1 MLGKVKVSLF
11 LVLVAV
17 IMTASLVGTAQVNRQ
32 SLDALRVGGPLYQQ
46 IVLGKDL
53 VADVLPPPAYIIEAY
68 LEATLAIRNPA
79 SAREHESRMTQLQ
92 SDYRLRHEFWTKA
105 GFDEA
110 VQDKLTSSADEPAMA
125 FFKIAQSRFFPALNA
140 GDFASAEAAY
150 AQMTSA
156 YAKHRAA
163 IDAVVADALKVN
175 TGLENDATAQSAYF
189 SSLMLY
195 AAIGAGILTL
205 LCLFAIRLK
214 VTQPLVRMTRV
225 VQQMAQGDTKSDVAE
240 QYEGRSDE
248 IGMMAKALK
257 RLKASVRTSQDLH
270 EVAESVRENAQG
282 RITESSA
289 QTAAMTDDA
298 VAMAECA
305 TRVRSASSSAASA
318 TDLALQSTNL
328 IAAATEELTNSIRE
342 IVDKVTTVAGTT
354 ARAVDAGNVAKQKIS
369 HLSNV
374 VTRISEVVSLIGEIA
389 NKTNLLALNA
399 TIEAARAGEAGKG
412 FAVVANEVKQ
422 LSTQTTRS
430 TDDIRRQIEQVM
442 LATTEAVSAT
452 EATQR
457 LVSEIDE
464 ASSAIAS
471 VMKMQGSATDEI
483 ARNATESL
491 SAVKGVNDAMLIVNT
506 EADQTLNKAMN
517 VKTLSTKVA
526 DAVTMLGSV
535 VVRIANTSGSDFERR
550 RDARFAVNVDAY
562 VVGDVSG
569 PVVVQDISEGGAHL
583 LAKFQMPAGA
593 TGVIQVNGVEAQF
606 IVLKQARRVVH
617 VKFSPETS
625 REFFDM
631 LRDLTQGKT
640 AILENTAAA

>member
-1 MLGKVKVSLF
+1 
-11 LVLVAV
+11 
-17 IMTASLVGTAQVNRQ
+17 
-32 SLDALRVGGPLYQQ
+32 
-46 IVLGKDL
+46 

-79 SAREHESRMTQLQ
+79 SSREHESRMRQLL
-92 SDYRLRHEFWTKA
+92 SDYRQRHDFWVKA
-105 GFDEA
+105 RFDEG
-110 VQDKLTSSADEPAMA
+110 VQDKLTNIADEPAMS
-125 FFKIAQSRFFPALNA
+125 FFKIAQEEFFPALDA
-140 GDFASAEAAY
+140 GNLAVAEAAY
-150 AQMTSA
+150 ARMASA
-156 YAKHRAA
+156 YVRHRTA
-163 IDAVVADALKVN
+163 IDEVVADSQKVN
-175 TGLENDATAQSAYF
+175 SDLENDAAAQGAYYA
-189 SSLMLY
+189 SLMLY
-195 AAIGAGILTL
+195 AAVGAGILTL
-205 LCLFAIRLK
+205 LCLFVIRLK
-214 VTQPLVRMTRV
+214 VTQPLIRMTSV
-225 VQQMAQGDTKSDVAE
+225 VQQMAEGHTSSNVAE
-240 QYEGRSDE
+240 QFEARTDE
-248 IGMMAKALK
+248 IGTMAKALK
-257 RLKASVRTSQDLH
+257 VLKASVRTSRELY

-282 RITESSA
+282 RISESSA
-289 QTAAMTDDA
+289 QTSAMTDDA

-305 TRVRSASSSAASA
+305 TRVRSASSSAATA

-491 SAVKGVNDAMLIVNT
+491 SAVKGVNEAMLIVNN

-535 VVRIANTSGSDFERR
+535 VVRIANTSSSDFERR
-550 RDARFAVNVDAY
+550 RAARFAVNVEAY

-583 LAKFQMPAGA
+583 MAKFPMPAGA

-606 IVLKQARRVVH
+606 VVLKQARRVVH

-625 REFFDM
+625 REFYEM
-631 LRDLTQGKT
+631 LRDLTRGKT
-640 AILENTAAA
+640 AMAEAPRAA